1 MNKQE
6 VYALLENFLK
16 WSENWIACNPISRL
30 SRTFSKGIYLGQYR
44 TIPRSCRHDPKNER
58 GVLTEAP
65 FLSTFFN
72 FYSQMLDKRQTV

>member
-6 VYALLENFLK
+6 VYALLKNFLK

-30 SRTFSKGIYLGQYR
+30 SRTFSKGIYLS
-44 TIPRSCRHDPKNER
+44 SCRDDPKNER
-58 GVLTEAP
+58 GFLTEAP